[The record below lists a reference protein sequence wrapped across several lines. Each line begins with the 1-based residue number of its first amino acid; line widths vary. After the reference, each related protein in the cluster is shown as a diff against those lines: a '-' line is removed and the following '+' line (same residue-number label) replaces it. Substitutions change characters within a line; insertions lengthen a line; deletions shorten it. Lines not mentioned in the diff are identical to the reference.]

1 MPAKP
6 KAKRSAKR
14 GGWVMRLS
22 TPLTMRRATPS
33 SRWVPS
39 HSSSGDDQTSRCPSW
54 AGNF

>member
-6 KAKRSAKR
+6 KAKRTAKR